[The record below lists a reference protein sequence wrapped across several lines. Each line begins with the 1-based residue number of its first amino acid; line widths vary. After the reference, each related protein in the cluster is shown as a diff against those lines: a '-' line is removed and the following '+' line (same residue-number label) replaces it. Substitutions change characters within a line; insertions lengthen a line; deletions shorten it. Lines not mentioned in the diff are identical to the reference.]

1 VIDWAG
7 GRHMPGAGLLLYK
20 SCLPLA
26 DALIAIGGSS
36 DTRKLIGLVK
46 WFRELPPLA
55 LYARP
60 TRPIQQV
67 LSSRSTAARDFGR
80 LARNL
85 CWAFWPWR
93 PDAARWAVKP
103 ISRFQ
108 RAKQPTG
115 PFLALRRD
123 PAWLNYLLDC
133 PAAIMTALELH
144 ESDQWR
150 GHALLSRV
158 GAQVRIVD
166 LSIDSDRP
174 ENWQSAVAAVLD
186 HVLKIKDVFE
196 IVAASSIPLIG
207 AAFEACGFRLRG
219 TSPVSISD
227 PQEKIPIEATIEI
240 NLSIGDAFYLT
251 NPSQPFWT

>member
-1 VIDWAG
+1 
-7 GRHMPGAGLLLYK
+7 MPGAGLLLYR

-46 WFRELPPLA
+46 WFRELQPLA

-60 TRPIQQV
+60 VRPIQQV
-67 LSSRSTAARDFGR
+67 LSSRSTVKRDVGR

-85 CWAFWPWR
+85 YWAFWPRR
-93 PDAARWAVKP
+93 PDAAQWAVKP

-108 RAKQPTG
+108 KAKQPTG
-115 PFLALRRD
+115 PFLALHRD

-133 PAAIMTALELH
+133 PAAIMTALELY
-144 ESDQWR
+144 ESNEWR
-150 GHALLSRV
+150 GHAILSRI

-166 LSIDSDRP
+166 LSIDSGRSAD
-174 ENWQSAVAAVLD
+174 WQSAVAAVLG
-186 HVLKIKDVFE
+186 HILQIQDVFE
-196 IVAASSIPLIG
+196 IVAASTIPLICT
-207 AAFEACGFRLRG
+207 AFEACGFRPRG
-219 TSPVSISD
+219 TSPVSIAD
-227 PQEKIPIEATIEI
+227 PQEKIPLDSTIEI
-240 NLSIGDAFYLT
+240 NLAIGDAFYLT